1 MIPNSNEELDFP
13 MTPIVDSYGR
23 EHGSLRI
30 SVTDR
35 CNIRC
40 FYCMPENVKFL
51 PQHSI
56 LSFEEIHRIVGILAR
71 HGVTRVRL
79 TGGEPLVR
87 SEIWNLVKLLKSVR
101 GIEEVALT
109 TNGILLGDQA
119 EKLKAS
125 GLDRINVSLDS
136 IDRDKF
142 KEITRRDALDK
153 VLAGIDS
160 ALGAG
165 FEKIRINAVSV
176 NGISETEVEP
186 LVSWAQEQ
194 GLHLR
199 FIEFMPLDGDQA
211 WQTQQVFT
219 GAMLR
224 EIIEKKFGPL
234 TPVYR
239 ERSSQPA
246 TDFQLSE
253 IGPPIGFID
262 SVTEPFCQACDRM
275 RITAEGKLRNCLF
288 STEEWDLKE
297 LIRAK
302 STDEQIEE
310 RIRFGIKHKK
320 RGHGTDSGRF
330 VRPERAMYQ
339 IGG

>member
-1 MIPNSNEELDFP
+1 MKPNSDKNLDLP
-13 MTPIVDSYGR
+13 MIPIVDSFGR
-23 EHGSLRI
+23 KHHSLRI

-51 PQHSI
+51 PQDNI
-56 LSFEEIHRIVGILAR
+56 LSFEEIHRIAGILAR
-71 HGVTRVRL
+71 QGVSRVRL

-87 SEIWNLVKLLKSVR
+87 SELWNLVKLLKTVR
-101 GIEEVALT
+101 GIKEVALT
-109 TNGILLGDQA
+109 TNGILLSDQA
-119 EKLKAS
+119 EKLKAN

-136 IDRDKF
+136 IDREKF

-153 VLAGIDS
+153 VLAGIDAAIS
-160 ALGAG
+160 AG
-165 FEKIRINAVSV
+165 FENIRINAVSV
-176 NGISETEVEP
+176 NGISETEVVP
-186 LVSWAQEQ
+186 LVAWAQER

-199 FIEFMPLDGDQA
+199 FIEFMPLDGDHA
-211 WQTQQVFT
+211 WQNQQVLT

-224 EIIEKKFGPL
+224 DIIEKKFGSL

-239 ERSSQPA
+239 KRSSQPA
-246 TDFQLSE
+246 ADYQFSKV
-253 IGPPIGFID
+253 GPFIGFID
-262 SVTEPFCQACDRM
+262 SVTAPFCQACDRM

-288 STEEWDLKE
+288 STEEWDLKK
-297 LIRAK
+297 LIRGNA
-302 STDEQIEE
+302 TDEQIEE
-310 RIRFGIKHKK
+310 RIRLGIKHKK
-320 RGHGTDSGRF
+320 RGHGSDSGRF

>member
-1 MIPNSNEELDFP
+1 MIQNQDEKTYLPIA
-13 MTPIVDSYGR
+13 PIVDSHGR
-23 EHGSLRI
+23 VHRSLRI

-51 PQHSI
+51 PQDSI
-56 LSFEEIHRIVGILAR
+56 LNFEEIHRVVQILA
-71 HGVTRVRL
+71 HQGVSRVRL

-87 SEIWNLVKLLKSVR
+87 SELWNLVKLLKSTP
-101 GIEEVALT
+101 GIDEVALT
-109 TNGILLGDQA
+109 TNGILLGEQA
-119 EKLKAS
+119 QKLKSS

-136 IDRDKF
+136 IDPEKF

-153 VLAGIDS
+153 VLAGID
-160 ALGAG
+160 AAVEAG
-165 FEKIRINAVSV
+165 FDNIRINAVSV
-176 NGISETEVEP
+176 KGISETEVIP
-186 LVSWAQEQ
+186 LVSWAQQ
-194 GLHLR
+194 QSLHLR

-211 WQTQQVFT
+211 WQDQQVLT

-224 EIIEKKFGPL
+224 SIIETKFGSL
-234 TPVYR
+234 IPVR
-239 ERSSQPA
+239 RGHASQPA
-246 TDFQLSE
+246 TDFQLSD
-253 IGPPIGFID
+253 GAASIGFID
-262 SVTEPFCQACDRM
+262 SVTEPFCQSCDRM

-297 LIRAK
+297 LIRSNA
-302 STDEQIEE
+302 SDAQIEE
-310 RIRFGIKHKK
+310 QIRLGIRHKK
-320 RGHGTDSGRF
+320 LGHGSDTGRF

>member
-1 MIPNSNEELDFP
+1 VIPNSNENLDFP
-13 MTPIVDSYGR
+13 MIPIVDSYGR
-23 EHGSLRI
+23 EHRSLRI

-56 LSFEEIHRIVGILAR
+56 LSFEEIHRIAGILAR

-87 SEIWNLVKLLKSVR
+87 SEIWNLVELLKSVN

-109 TNGILLGDQA
+109 TNGILLSDQA

-142 KEITRRDALDK
+142 KKITRRDALDK

-160 ALGAG
+160 AIGAG

-186 LVSWAQEQ
+186 LVTWAQEK

-211 WQTQQVFT
+211 WQNQQVLT

-234 TPVYR
+234 TPVCP

-297 LIRAK
+297 LIRANA
-302 STDEQIEE
+302 TDEQIEE

>member
-1 MIPNSNEELDFP
+1 MDNDSNQDSD
-13 MTPIVDSYGR
+13 MRVNPIVDSYGR
-23 EHGSLRI
+23 VHRSLRI

-51 PQHSI
+51 PQDSI
-56 LSFEEIHRIVGILAR
+56 LTFEEIHRVVEILAKQ
-71 HGVTRVRL
+71 GVSRVRL

-87 SEIWNLVKLLKSVR
+87 SELWNLVKLLKSVS
-101 GIEEVALT
+101 GIEEIALT
-109 TNGILLGDQA
+109 TNGILLKDQA
-119 EKLKAS
+119 EKLKSS

-153 VLAGIDS
+153 VLAGLDAAID
-160 ALGAG
+160 AG
-165 FEKIRINAVSV
+165 FTNTRINAVSV
-176 NGISETEVEP
+176 KGISETEVIP

-211 WQTQQVFT
+211 WQDQQVFSGT
-219 GAMLR
+219 MLR
-224 EIIEKKFGPL
+224 AIIETEFGAL
-234 TPVYR
+234 VPVER
-239 ERSSQPA
+239 DRSSQPS

-253 IGPPIGFID
+253 GGSHIGFID
-262 SVTEPFCQACDRM
+262 SVTEPFCQSCDRM
-275 RITAEGKLRNCLF
+275 RITAEGKFRNCLF
-288 STEEWDLKE
+288 STEEWDLKQ
-297 LIRAK
+297 LIRSNA
-302 STDEQIEE
+302 SNDQIEQ
-310 RIRFGIKHKK
+310 RIRDGIQHKK
-320 RGHGTDSGRF
+320 LGHGSDSGRF